1 MNGLDYSSSDNH
13 IIIKSIPKINLN
25 IFVYVKG
32 EWERMMLPLGIKY
45 YLNSLI
51 SNLISPQFF
60 VSPVFQSG
68 FPHIWYS
75 ETRLRFICNKNSS
88 RMDPNCCKAHF
99 EQLTFKCAPCC
110 VTVWFLSRICLF
122 LGSLFQLRLHLVAY
136 LQN

>member
-1 MNGLDYSSSDNH
+1 MNGLDYISPDNH
-13 IIIKSIPKINLN
+13 IIIQIIPKIYFEHFWICEGGVREDDAPSGNQIL
-25 IFVYVKG
+25 FKQSDLKSD
-32 EWERMMLPLGIKY
+32 LPR
-45 YLNSLI
+45 
-51 SNLISPQFF
+51 FF

-75 ETRLRFICNKNSS
+75 TTRLRFICNKNSS
-88 RMDPNCCKAHF
+88 QMDPNCCKAHF